1 MCCLLCLLF
10 TYCLTTKLWMLVEIN
25 FTFTASRG
33 NDLDELNDSQ
43 FIKLD
48 VQLWAALNSDSVL
61 METVTF
67 FNFSYAQASC
77 SPPVNNGCYSPVVF
91 TSHSISCSA
100 VGTKCA
106 GVFPGTCH
114 ASHAAA
120 QIVKQIV
127 NLFPFFM
134 KYFGRVIAL
143 KSAST
148 AWLSNCESHRT
159 RVTQTWAADGERFY
173 QLCFRRS
180 VWDPQ

>member
-43 FIKLD
+43 FVKLD

-127 NLFPFFM
+127 NLFPFF
-134 KYFGRVIAL
+134 YEIFRQ
-143 KSAST
+143 
-148 AWLSNCESHRT
+148 SNCSKVCLNCVIEQLWKSSDASH
-159 RVTQTWAADGERFY
+159 ADMSRWWWEI
-173 QLCFRRS
+173 LS
-180 VWDPQ
+180 AVL